1 MKRKGLAALCGAI
14 LIVLSPVLVFSQ
26 THFYQGK
33 SITVIQSRSPG
44 VWEI

>member
-1 MKRKGLAALCGAI
+1 MKREGLAAFFGAI
-14 LIVLSPVLVFSQ
+14 LIVLSPVMAFAQ

-44 VWEI
+44 GL